1 MSGGFPATQPAPVF
15 GQQNFVAPAVADPY
29 GMPGYGPANYGQANY
44 GQPGFGQPGYG
55 QPQLDY
61 GAPVGGALGSGG
73 GDIAAST
80 TVKALIGVAIGVVV
94 LLVGAIIGEKMY
106 AARQNAPRPVAAAPA
121 SDPSKPVPSV
131 PAPVGSFVPKPAP
144 KPEPAATPV
153 SIPANGAA
161 PPGMQAYSVPGKFT
175 IFAPASY
182 SWRAQPEQALGRGIT
197 ASAFIGTAPD
207 NSALTVSIIS
217 SPIKAQK
224 DRRDFLRG
232 ASGGMTRGAAGMTL
246 VDSQG
251 FNPTGTVPDHLD
263 VQITMQ
269 GINGVS
275 VHGKGFIKF
284 GKKRTSMVMVMAQ
297 DIAIRDSM
305 MTAVNS
311 FKEL

>member
-1 MSGGFPATQPAPVF
+1 
-15 GQQNFVAPAVADPY
+15 
-29 GMPGYGPANYGQANY
+29 
-44 GQPGFGQPGYG
+44 
-55 QPQLDY
+55 
-61 GAPVGGALGSGG
+61 
-73 GDIAAST
+73 
-80 TVKALIGVAIGVVV
+80 
-94 LLVGAIIGEKMY
+94 
-106 AARQNAPRPVAAAPA
+106 
-121 SDPSKPVPSV
+121 
-131 PAPVGSFVPKPAP
+131 
-144 KPEPAATPV
+144 
-153 SIPANGAA
+153 
-161 PPGMQAYSVPGKFT
+161 
-175 IFAPASY
+175 
-182 SWRAQPEQALGRGIT
+182 LGRGIT

-251 FNPTGTVPDHLD
+251 FNPTGTVPDHLN
-263 VQITMQ
+263 VQITLQ

-297 DIAIRDSM
+297 DIGVRDSM
-305 MTAVNS
+305 MQAVNS